1 MNFRYCTSF
10 TKGIT
15 SNSEHK
21 IHLRDVDISIFGMF
35 AISIPIVLITVMVL
49 LTIPY
54 QTMQGLLQTNRV
66 LAVENDALSKN
77 GTNNETQIIIN
88 ELRKSRIVQE
98 ENAPRQVILSVVSF
112 FVAMAFTI
120 FGIQLAFRPQ
130 KAEIKYFTAAIL
142 SLIIPVT
149 VLLIMFVG
157 SNVLGIQTFS
167 LISKN
172 VWLFASV
179 MLLIPIFTLIIL
191 LILHRISRQQS

>member
-1 MNFRYCTSF
+1 M
-10 TKGIT
+10 
-15 SNSEHK
+15 
-21 IHLRDVDISIFGMF
+21 L
-35 AISIPIVLITVMVL
+35 AISIPVFLIIVILL

-54 QTMQGLLQTNRV
+54 QTMQGSLQINQV
-66 LAVENDALSKN
+66 LASKNDTLYKN
-77 GTNNETQIIIN
+77 GTDDKTQIIIN
-88 ELRKSRIVQE
+88 ELRQSRIVLQE
-98 ENAPRQVILSVVSF
+98 SAPRQVVLSIVSF

-130 KAEIKYFTAAIL
+130 KTEIKYFNVAIL

-149 VLLIMFVG
+149 VLLVMFVG
-157 SNVLGIQTFS
+157 SSVLGIQAFG

-191 LILHRISRQQS
+191 VILHRISRERS

>member
-1 MNFRYCTSF
+1 MLA
-10 TKGIT
+10 K
-15 SNSEHK
+15 
-21 IHLRDVDISIFGMF
+21 SIALVLVIVMF
-35 AISIPIVLITVMVL
+35 LM
-49 LTIPY
+49 TIPY
-54 QTMQGLLQTNRV
+54 QTMRGSLQITQV
-66 LAVENDALSKN
+66 LASKN
-77 GTNNETQIIIN
+77 DTILTNGTDDKTQIMIN
-88 ELRKSRIVQE
+88 ELKKFRTVLE
-98 ENAPRQVILSVVSF
+98 ENAPRQVVLSIVSF

-130 KAEIKYFTAAIL
+130 KTEIKYFTAAIL
-142 SLIIPVT
+142 SLIIPIS
-149 VLLIMFVG
+149 VLLVTFVV

>member
-1 MNFRYCTSF
+1 MLA
-10 TKGIT
+10 K
-15 SNSEHK
+15 
-21 IHLRDVDISIFGMF
+21 
-35 AISIPIVLITVMVL
+35 SIPVILVTVMFL

-54 QTMQGLLQTNRV
+54 QTMQGSLQINQV
-66 LAVENDALSKN
+66 LASKNDTLNKN
-77 GTNNETQIIIN
+77 GTDDKTQIMID
-88 ELRKSRIVQE
+88 ELRKSRTVLE
-98 ENAPRQVILSVVSF
+98 VSAPRQVVLSIVSF

-130 KAEIKYFTAAIL
+130 KTEIKYFTVAIL

-149 VLLIMFVG
+149 VMLIAFVG
-157 SNVLGIQTFS
+157 SNVLGIQTFG

-191 LILHRISRQQS
+191 VILHRISRERS

>member
-1 MNFRYCTSF
+1 M
-10 TKGIT
+10 
-15 SNSEHK
+15 
-21 IHLRDVDISIFGMF
+21 L
-35 AISIPIVLITVMVL
+35 AISIPVFLIIVILL

-54 QTMQGLLQTNRV
+54 QTMQGSLQINQV
-66 LAVENDALSKN
+66 LASKN
-77 GTNNETQIIIN
+77 DTLYKNGSDDKTQIIIN
-88 ELRKSRIVQE
+88 ELRQSRIVLQE
-98 ENAPRQVILSVVSF
+98 SAPRQVVLSIVSF

-130 KAEIKYFTAAIL
+130 KTEIKYFNVAIL

-149 VLLIMFVG
+149 VLLVMFVG
-157 SNVLGIQTFS
+157 SSVLGIQAFG

-191 LILHRISRQQS
+191 VILHRISRERS

>member
-1 MNFRYCTSF
+1 MLA
-10 TKGIT
+10 K
-15 SNSEHK
+15 
-21 IHLRDVDISIFGMF
+21 
-35 AISIPIVLITVMVL
+35 SIPVVLVTVMFL

-54 QTMQGLLQTNRV
+54 QTMQGSLQINQV
-66 LAVENDALSKN
+66 LASKNDTLYKN
-77 GTNNETQIIIN
+77 GTDDKTQMIN
-88 ELRKSRIVQE
+88 ELRKFRTVLE
-98 ENAPRQVILSVVSF
+98 ENAPRQVVLSIVSF

-130 KAEIKYFTAAIL
+130 KTEIKYFTAAIL
-142 SLIIPVT
+142 SLIIPIT
-149 VLLIMFVG
+149 VLLVTFVV
-157 SNVLGIQTFS
+157 SNVIGIQTFS

>member
-1 MNFRYCTSF
+1 MLA
-10 TKGIT
+10 K
-15 SNSEHK
+15 
-21 IHLRDVDISIFGMF
+21 
-35 AISIPIVLITVMVL
+35 SIPVVLIIVMFL

-54 QTMQGLLQTNRV
+54 QTMQGSLQINQV
-66 LAVENDALSKN
+66 LASKNDTLYKN
-77 GTNNETQIIIN
+77 GTDDKTQIIIN
-88 ELRKSRIVQE
+88 ELRQSRIVLQE
-98 ENAPRQVILSVVSF
+98 SAPRQVVLSIVSF

-130 KAEIKYFTAAIL
+130 KTEIKYFNVAIL

-149 VLLIMFVG
+149 VLLVMFVG
-157 SNVLGIQTFS
+157 SSVLGIQAFG

-191 LILHRISRQQS
+191 VILHRISRERS

>member
-1 MNFRYCTSF
+1 MLA
-10 TKGIT
+10 K
-15 SNSEHK
+15 
-21 IHLRDVDISIFGMF
+21 
-35 AISIPIVLITVMVL
+35 SIPVVLVTVMFL

-54 QTMQGLLQTNRV
+54 QTMQGSLQINQV
-66 LAVENDALSKN
+66 LASKNDTLYKN
-77 GTNNETQIIIN
+77 GTDDKTQIIIN
-88 ELRKSRIVQE
+88 ELRQSRIVLQE
-98 ENAPRQVILSVVSF
+98 SAPRQVVLSIVSF

-130 KAEIKYFTAAIL
+130 KTEIKYFTVAIL

-149 VLLIMFVG
+149 VLLIAFVG
-157 SNVLGIQTFS
+157 SNVLGIQTFG

-191 LILHRISRQQS
+191 VILHRISRERS

>member
-1 MNFRYCTSF
+1 M
-10 TKGIT
+10 
-15 SNSEHK
+15 
-21 IHLRDVDISIFGMF
+21 L
-35 AISIPIVLITVMVL
+35 AISIPVVLVTVLFL

-54 QTMQGLLQTNRV
+54 QTVQGSLQINQV
-66 LAVENDALSKN
+66 LASKNDTIYKN
-77 GTNNETQIIIN
+77 GTDDKTQMIN
-88 ELRKSRIVQE
+88 ELRKFRTVLE
-98 ENAPRQVILSVVSF
+98 ENAPRQVVLSIVSF

-130 KAEIKYFTAAIL
+130 KTEIKYFTAAIL
-142 SLIIPVT
+142 SLIIPIT
-149 VLLIMFVG
+149 VLLVTFVV
-157 SNVLGIQTFS
+157 SNVIGIQTFS